1 MKKSTLAFIL
11 SIALLSACNPDS
23 FSPFPNLGGEVPE
36 RGVEELEYEKL
47 LILYLEGYN
56 NLTFDIQKNISEFS
70 QGYLPKK
77 SDKQAVLVYSHN
89 AVSKVDWHT
98 KTEPVIYRMYTHY
111 GEVIRDTLFRFPAD
125 EVALRPEVLRK
136 SLNFIR
142 KNFPSASY
150 GMLFS
155 SHASGWIPK
164 AYTLKSE
171 DMSPFSVGAEYDN
184 STSINKE
191 YNLDIT
197 EFAEAIPMHLDY
209 IVFDCCLMGGVETN
223 YVLRNC
229 TDKIVA
235 SPTEVLSEGFD
246 YLGLGERLLRE
257 GEADLIGVCE
267 DYYSKCADSYATVA
281 LYDCSYMDELADKCK
296 SIFGNHPNQVLEV
309 KSSEVQSYN
318 FSFDYHYDFRD
329 IIAKMG
335 ASQEELADLDET
347 MEKLVIY
354 KKSTPRFINVTIEAE
369 RYSGMSMYLPRKGW
383 NELNDYYMD
392 TDWNKA
398 TGLLR

>member
-1 MKKSTLAFIL
+1 
-11 SIALLSACNPDS
+11 
-23 FSPFPNLGGEVPE
+23 
-36 RGVEELEYEKL
+36 
-47 LILYLEGYN
+47 
-56 NLTFDIQKNISEFS
+56 
-70 QGYLPKK
+70 
-77 SDKQAVLVYSHN
+77 
-89 AVSKVDWHT
+89 
-98 KTEPVIYRMYTHY
+98 MYTHY

-142 KNFPSASY
+142 KNFPSTSY

-155 SHASGWIPK
+155 SHANGWIPK
-164 AYTLKSE
+164 GYTLKSE
-171 DMSPFSVGAEYDN
+171 DMSPFSLGAEYDN

-354 KKSTPRFINVTIEAE
+354 KKSTPRFINVTIDAE